1 MFLTGVQLLL
11 SKATDVLRWPPRVFW
26 LPLPPL
32 ERWYFLHSF
41 LANVCFHRRVAF
53 FFLVIRYSGK
63 IARFHLP
70 RRPVTQFTFWRKPR
84 EQQWYHVFS
93 ISAKKQKRISFL
105 LLLLFLLNS
114 KEIECTI
121 IVSCFRFL
129 RCRLL
134 GGLLFGKIIEV
145 EVCNGVAIAWF
156 RSQNHTNRR
165 KLMRLP

>member
-84 EQQWYHVFS
+84 EQQWYVFS

-145 EVCNGVAIAWF
+145 EVCNGVAITWF
-156 RSQNHTNRR
+156 RSQNHRR

>member
-84 EQQWYHVFS
+84 EQQ
-93 ISAKKQKRISFL
+93 
-105 LLLLFLLNS
+105 
-114 KEIECTI
+114 
-121 IVSCFRFL
+121 
-129 RCRLL
+129 
-134 GGLLFGKIIEV
+134 
-145 EVCNGVAIAWF
+145 
-156 RSQNHTNRR
+156 
-165 KLMRLP
+165 